1 MLFKC
6 AADRVTLVVI
16 GCPFNEIFG
25 FLMAPPTGCNGIDT
39 EAASLAGAQ
48 AL

>member
-1 MLFKC
+1 MLFKR
-6 AADRVTLVVI
+6 AADRVTLVAI

-25 FLMAPPTGCNGIDT
+25 FLMASPTGCNGIDS
-39 EAASLAGAQ
+39 ESASLAGAQ